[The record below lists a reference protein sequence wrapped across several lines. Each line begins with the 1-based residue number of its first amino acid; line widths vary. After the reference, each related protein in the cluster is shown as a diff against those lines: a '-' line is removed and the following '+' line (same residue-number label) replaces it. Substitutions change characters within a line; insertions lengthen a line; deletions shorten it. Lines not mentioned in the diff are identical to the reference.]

1 MARRC
6 VSERTGS
13 RWRLPGRRELEIL
26 VRGLGGRAPV
36 SMAATTHGLFLKAL
50 SALALGLSVAVGE
63 VALYSEG
70 QADMDAHAT
79 GTYSIPARGEA
90 AS

>member
-1 MARRC
+1 M
-6 VSERTGS
+6 G
-13 RWRLPGRRELEIL
+13 
-26 VRGLGGRAPV
+26 
-36 SMAATTHGLFLKAL
+36 ATTHGLFLKAL

-70 QADMDAHAT
+70 QADLVAHAT